1 VKQDPGLWKLSLP
14 ETPPP
19 QETAGLNKDE
29 ADFVSK
35 YLALADE
42 LLKSSPAETAA
53 AEQKPAEKSAAST
66 KAA

>member
-1 VKQDPGLWKLSLP
+1 
-14 ETPPP
+14 
-19 QETAGLNKDE
+19 
-29 ADFVSK
+29 
-35 YLALADE
+35 LADE